1 MQSAHTLLTARA
13 LLKLVIEHPEVKIL
27 SYVPWDG
34 DMYYI
39 HFVSDDLPVDG
50 YNGVQEISF
59 TENGLRFKRDYDA

>member
-39 HFVSDDLPVDG
+39 HFVCDILADG
-50 YNGVQEISF
+50 YNGVQEVSF
-59 TENGLRFKRDYDA
+59 TDDGLRFKRDYDA